1 MIEETNIYYNR
12 LQYIKSKIKNNNTK
26 NNIEYKDDNK
36 IKSIIEL
43 DKSVVSKEL
52 IGYIDQFVNTK

>member
-43 DKSVVSKEL
+43 DKNIISKEL
-52 IGYIDQFVNTK
+52 IGYIDKFVNSK

>member
-43 DKSVVSKEL
+43 DKSVVSEEL

>member
-12 LQYIKSKIKNNNTK
+12 LQYIKSKIKKNNTK

-43 DKSVVSKEL
+43 DKNIISKEL
-52 IGYIDQFVNTK
+52 IGYIDKFVNSK

>member
-26 NNIEYKDDNK
+26 NNIEYKDENK

-43 DKSVVSKEL
+43 DKNIISKEL
-52 IGYIDQFVNTK
+52 IGYIDKFVNSK

>member
-12 LQYIKSKIKNNNTK
+12 LQYIKSKLKKNNTK

-43 DKSVVSKEL
+43 DKNIISKEL
-52 IGYIDQFVNTK
+52 IGYIDKFVNSK